1 MASLVGSLLKP
12 CGTGDIVHDV
22 TPIQQSATDLQLWE
36 RFQSGACSPDEIE
49 SSLVL
54 RRWQRCR
61 DTGLS
66 ADNPGEPR
74 MALDALP
81 EALERFSPLLATG
94 APFDAFASSI
104 ASAGYCGLFCDAR
117 GMVVARRISEPF
129 RSMVTQSRV
138 VEGAVWSE
146 QARGTNG
153 IGTTL
158 AEDSPVSVVGVE
170 HFERRN
176 HGLACYASPVRDIRQ
191 RLVGILDATGPIAS
205 ADSFIHASVVATAAA
220 IEALIVARTYDAAH
234 PGGLFGLE
242 RLLGGLP
249 HATLL
254 VEMTGHVRRINP
266 HFRNLLPGLQ
276 PSEIVRFVQSR
287 STGGN
292 AGRPL
297 PDGLRVELE
306 PIGPPDDPFA
316 AIVHL
321 RQRSDRRR
329 ATRIGDSVPEAFSTI
344 VGTDAAVVAARS
356 QAARFAR
363 TDLPI
368 LLLAET
374 GAGKEIFA
382 RAIHASSARGRAP
395 FVAVNCGALA
405 GTLLESELFG
415 YGPGSFTGAA
425 PTGRTGK
432 LATADGGTLFLDEVG
447 EMSSPAQAALL
458 RFLEDG
464 TFYRVGEASERRAD
478 VRLIAATSRE
488 LPTLV
493 EQGRFRSDLYFRMRG
508 VVLRLPPLR
517 DRDDRRELAEALLE
531 GIARTRG
538 LSQPPALS
546 HDALMWIEKHD
557 WPGNVRELRSALN
570 YAVVLAGDAP
580 RIELWHLPIEE
591 STESHERGDLRSSAE
606 RAALLRALNYSRGNL
621 SGAARSLGVARST
634 LYRMLDRHELRP
646 GEGERG

>member
-1 MASLVGSLLKP
+1 MRTRGYRFP
-12 CGTGDIVHDV
+12 V
-22 TPIQQSATDLQLWE
+22 TPIQLQRPADLRLWE
-36 RFQSGACSPDEIE
+36 RFQAGDVPNHEIGD
-49 SSLVL
+49 SLIL

-61 DTGLS
+61 ENGLS
-66 ADNPGEPR
+66 ADSPGEPR
-74 MALDALP
+74 MAMDALP
-81 EALERFSPLLATG
+81 NALERFSPLLAPG

-104 ASAGYCGLFCDAR
+104 ANAGYCGLFCDAQ
-117 GMVVARRISEPF
+117 GMVVARRIAEPF
-129 RSMVTQSRV
+129 RTAVAQSRV
-138 VEGAVWSE
+138 IEGAVWTE
-146 QARGTNG
+146 NARGTNG

-158 AEDSPVSVVGVE
+158 VENTPVSVVGVE
-170 HFERRN
+170 HYERRN
-176 HGLACYASPVRDIRQ
+176 HGLACYASPVRDVRQ
-191 RLVGILDATGPIAS
+191 QVVGVLDATGPLVS

-220 IEALIVARTYDAAH
+220 IEALIIARTYDAAH
-234 PGGLFGLE
+234 PGGLFDLE
-242 RLLGGLP
+242 RLLAGLP
-249 HATLL
+249 HAALL
-254 VEMTGHVRRINP
+254 VEMTGHVRRLNP
-266 HFRNLLPGLQ
+266 RFRSLLPGLR
-276 PSEIVRFVQSR
+276 PNEIVRLVQANVRGAHPDRESTPESLR
-287 STGGN
+287 S
-292 AGRPL
+292 
-297 PDGLRVELE
+297 LRLEIE

-316 AIVHL
+316 AVVHL
-321 RQRSDRRR
+321 KRPSERRR
-329 ATRIGDSVPEAFSTI
+329 AMRMGDVVPEAFSTI
-344 VGTDAAVVAARS
+344 VGSDQALVAARS

-382 RAIHASSARGRAP
+382 RAIHASSARSRAP

-425 PTGRTGK
+425 PSGRTGK

-517 DRDDRRELAEALLE
+517 DRDDHRELAEALLE
-531 GIARTRG
+531 NIARARG
-538 LSQPPALS
+538 LNRMPTLS
-546 HDALMWIEKHD
+546 HDAMTWIEKHD

-570 YAVVLAGDAP
+570 YAIVVAGDAP
-580 RIELWHLPIEE
+580 RLELWHLPIEE
-591 STESHERGDLRSSAE
+591 TTEPQERSDLRASAE

-634 LYRMLDRHELRP
+634 LYRMLDRHDLRP
-646 GEGERG
+646 GEADH